1 MPDIRDLREEALHL
15 AVELFSRRP
24 QDDYDEGRAVVR
36 TAGEFTQ
43 WLTARAVSMTVGDPV
58 ITEES
63 NPAVHVPLN
72 RTGADMAVTMTD
84 TQQATYPAPSEV
96 DSKGYPVTGDTIAI
110 AESSGGAVVA
120 MTEPGDG
127 TVVFAA
133 VAPGSVQVSWTDGT
147 LSFADTINVT
157 AGPAATLTVGEP
169 VIEEQ
174 PAPAPPAPE
183 PTPAP

>member
-63 NPAVHVPLN
+63 NPAVHLPLN

-84 TQQATYPAPSEV
+84 TQKATYPAPSEA
-96 DSKGYPVTGDTIAI
+96 DSKGFPITGDTITI
-110 AESSGGAVVA
+110 AEDSGGAVVA
-120 MTEPGDG
+120 LTQNPDG
-127 TVVFAA
+127 SAVFAA
-133 VAPGSVQVSWTDGT
+133 VAPGSAKVSWTDGVV
-147 LSFADTINVT
+147 SFADAITVT
-157 AGPAATLTVGEP
+157 TGDVASIVVGEP

-174 PAPAPPAPE
+174 APPAPPAPE